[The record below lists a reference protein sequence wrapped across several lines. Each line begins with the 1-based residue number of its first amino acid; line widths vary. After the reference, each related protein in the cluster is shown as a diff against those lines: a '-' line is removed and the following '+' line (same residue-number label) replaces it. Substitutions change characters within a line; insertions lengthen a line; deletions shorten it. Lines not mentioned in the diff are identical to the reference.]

1 MKKILITGHAGF
13 IGSHVLRHFVY
24 SYPEYDIHGMDSLT
38 YAANLD
44 NVKDIEDRYTLHVM
58 DIRNREGL
66 MRIFERE
73 QFTDVIHLAA
83 ESHVDNSISNPLI
96 FVETNILGTLNL
108 LDAFRKYST
117 GRFHHVSTDEVYG
130 YLHIGDPEFTET
142 TPYDPSSPYSASKAA
157 SDHFVRAYH
166 RTYGID
172 VTITN
177 CSNNYGPNQ
186 NHEKFIPTV
195 IRSIINEEPIP
206 IYGKGEN
213 IRDWLFVGEHAQA
226 IDVVFHTGVP
236 GETYN
241 VGGNM
246 EMSNLDLVYLICD
259 MMYERGWSNGNAR
272 KLITFVTDR
281 PGHDFR
287 YAIDSSKL
295 SEKLRWSPYPELF
308 RQNLLETIDWFSEIY
323 NLKPSIERPKTK
335 E

>member
-24 SYPEYDIHGMDSLT
+24 TYPEYDIHGLDSLT
-38 YAANLD
+38 YAADIN
-44 NVKDIEDRYTLHVM
+44 NVKDVQSKYTMHIQ
-58 DIRNREGL
+58 DIRNRDEVMAL
-66 MRIFERE
+66 FERE
-73 QFTDVIHLAA
+73 KFTDVIHLAA
-83 ESHVDNSISNPLI
+83 ESHVDNSIENPLI
-96 FVETNILGTLNL
+96 FAETNILGTLNL

-130 YLHIGDPEFTET
+130 YLHKGDPEFTET
-142 TPYDPSSPYSASKAA
+142 TPYDPSSPYSASKAS

-186 NHEKFIPTV
+186 NYEKFIPTI
-195 IRSIINEEPIP
+195 IRSIMNNQQIP

-213 IRDWLFVGEHAQA
+213 IRDWLYVGEHATA
-226 IDVVFHTGVP
+226 IDTVFHTGVP

-241 VGGNM
+241 VGGDK
-246 EMSNLDLVYLICD
+246 ELTNLELVHIICD
-259 MMYERGWSNGNAR
+259 MMYERGYCQSDPR
-272 KLITFVTDR
+272 KLINFVTDR
-281 PGHDFR
+281 LGHDFR
-287 YAIDSSKL
+287 YAINSSKI
-295 SEKLRWSPYPELF
+295 SQKLKWAPYPELF
-308 RQNLLETIDWFSEIY
+308 KQNLLETIDWFAEIY
-323 NLKPSIERPKTK
+323 NKTK